1 MNELDEYI
9 QTLEADIKGLEDQAL
24 EKHGYTPAM
33 MQKLVIDIQNLEYDE
48 EKLREKLVLDCE
60 RRFISA
66 AESDVEQLRGYMQ
79 AQLEC
84 NGGVAWHVA
93 DDIKHTKS
101 AINIISETMKVFG

>member
-9 QTLEADIKGLEDQAL
+9 QTLEADIKGLEDLAL

-33 MQKLVIDIQNLEYDE
+33 RQKLVIDIQTLE
-48 EKLREKLVLDCE
+48 EKEGKLHEKIRLDYELQFLRN
-60 RRFISA
+60 

-84 NGGVAWHVA
+84 NGGVVYHIE
-93 DDIKHTKS
+93 DDIKCTEN
-101 AINIISETMKVFG
+101 AIKIITEASKAFG